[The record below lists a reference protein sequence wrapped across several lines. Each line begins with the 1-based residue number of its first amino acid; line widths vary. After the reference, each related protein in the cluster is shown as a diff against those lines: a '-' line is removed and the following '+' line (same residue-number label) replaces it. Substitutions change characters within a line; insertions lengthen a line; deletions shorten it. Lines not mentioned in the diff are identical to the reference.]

1 MQMMTFEEI
10 PEKLDEVLKLNGILE
25 NIQVQAFVKP
35 QRDIITLTYALQ
47 ALNAKVVAIGKIDK
61 RIKTLAKTVGKLRKE
76 QKGILELLTEKPE

>member
-25 NIQVQAFVKP
+25 NIQGPAFVKP

-47 ALNAKVVAIGKIDK
+47 ALNAKVVAIGNVDK
-61 RIKTLAKTVGKLRKE
+61 RFKALAKTVGKLRKE
-76 QKGILELLTEKPE
+76 QKEILRLLTEKPE